1 MASLR
6 IHLAPM
12 SWPEWARR
20 WLALAAGMLAL
31 AGLLYAGTAWLS
43 GREHDGMS
51 IPCVPVND
59 TGRGVQFEFRE
70 LGQMPI
76 LIYVPAGRGRHLSM
90 RNCAYVASAQ
100 NKPLA
105 VKWRYE
111 DNPQDIS
118 YDYTY
123 GAVLHLARPEKPAML
138 LLRFQ
143 PQGTIAARYLGADEV
158 RRRLEAVE

>member
-1 MASLR
+1 MATLR
-6 IHLAPM
+6 FDLAPM
-12 SWPEWARR
+12 SWPGWARR
-20 WLALAAGMLAL
+20 WLVVAAGMLGL
-31 AGLLYAGTAWLS
+31 AVLLYAGSAWLS
-43 GREHDGMS
+43 ARENDSLS

-59 TGRGVQFEFRE
+59 TGHGVQFEFRE
-70 LGQMPI
+70 LGQMPT
-76 LIYVPAGRGRHLSM
+76 LIYVPAGRGRHVSM
-90 RNCAYVASAQ
+90 RHCAYVASAQ

-143 PQGTIAARYLGADEV
+143 PQGAIAARYLGADEV
-158 RRRLEAVE
+158 RRRLEAGE